1 MILAHAL
8 LKIDIREKL
17 PRPLVGSPH
26 RSPRR
31 MPSSRESCPPPKRH
45 RVLQQPARPLMLGQS
60 LSSDAAA
67 PSKSIPGVLT
77 DPAWPWR
84 CVLELHSVQQ
94 PCEGQLT
101 AEHIQELR
109 QPVEAAIFGAAHQFA
124 SFCWLPARPTAP

>member
-45 RVLQQPARPLMLGQS
+45 RVLQQPASSGFRFGLLQRLDDLGKKRDSAGDARPRRYS
-60 LSSDAAA
+60 L
-67 PSKSIPGVLT
+67 
-77 DPAWPWR
+77 
-84 CVLELHSVQQ
+84 
-94 PCEGQLT
+94 
-101 AEHIQELR
+101 
-109 QPVEAAIFGAAHQFA
+109 GAAV
-124 SFCWLPARPTAP
+124 ARIGPDPNVEQIVAVELG

>member
-45 RVLQQPARPLMLGQS
+45 RVLQQPASGRNLTLGAHSTGPFWVGFRSFTGTRPDGEV
-60 LSSDAAA
+60 A
-67 PSKSIPGVLT
+67 PIP
-77 DPAWPWR
+77 
-84 CVLELHSVQQ
+84 
-94 PCEGQLT
+94 
-101 AEHIQELR
+101 
-109 QPVEAAIFGAAHQFA
+109 AIRMAMIVGP
-124 SFCWLPARPTAP
+124 SRPRNQ

>member
-45 RVLQQPARPLMLGQS
+45 RVLQQPANANPAKKIPHIAAHSPRDSSKTNRIACPS
-60 LSSDAAA
+60 LSRAIGSLFDPDDREDDPCRPSGTSD
-67 PSKSIPGVLT
+67 
-77 DPAWPWR
+77 
-84 CVLELHSVQQ
+84 
-94 PCEGQLT
+94 
-101 AEHIQELR
+101 
-109 QPVEAAIFGAAHQFA
+109 
-124 SFCWLPARPTAP
+124 